1 MELFVPSILLIIL
14 AGLVIFAILPNV
26 APFTLAILTV
36 ILLATV
42 GYHHHTLFAHEY
54 AQSTWQT
61 TVYNASVPF
70 LVAMVTLFMI
80 GFGLNMLRSRVF
92 PASTNMR
99 VNTSVPRNLTAP
111 STAANL
117 SSSQERF
124 LQSLIR
130 RP

>member
-1 MELFVPSILLIIL
+1 MELFVPSVLLLIL

-26 APFTLAILTV
+26 APLTLAILTTF
-36 ILLATV
+36 LLATV
-42 GYHHHTLFAHEY
+42 GYHHYTLFAHEY

-70 LVAMVTLFMI
+70 LIAMLTLFMI
-80 GFGLNMLRSRVF
+80 GFGLNMIRSRVF
-92 PASTNMR
+92 PGSTNTRM
-99 VNTSVPRNLTAP
+99 NLTAP

-117 SSSQERF
+117 SSSEERF

>member
-1 MELFVPSILLIIL
+1 MELFVPSVLLLIL
-14 AGLVIFAILPNV
+14 AGLVIFVILPNV
-26 APFTLAILTV
+26 APLTLAILTV

-70 LVAMVTLFMI
+70 LLAMVALFMI
-80 GFGLNMLRSRVF
+80 GFGLNLLRSRVF
-92 PASTNMR
+92 PGSTN
-99 VNTSVPRNLTAP
+99 VPKNLTAP

>member
-14 AGLVIFAILPNV
+14 AGLVVLAILPNL
-26 APFTLAILTV
+26 APFTLATLTI

-70 LVAMVTLFMI
+70 LVAMVVLFMI

-92 PASTNMR
+92 PAATNAR
-99 VNTSVPRNLTAP
+99 TNLTAP

-117 SSSQERF
+117 SSSEQRF

>member
-1 MELFVPSILLIIL
+1 MELFVPSLLLLLI
-14 AGLVIFAILPNV
+14 AGLVIFAIFPNMS
-26 APFTLAILTV
+26 PFVLAILTTLLLV
-36 ILLATV
+36 IV

-61 TVYNASVPF
+61 TVYNAAVPF
-70 LVAMVTLFMI
+70 LIAMVSLFMI
-80 GFGLNMLRSRVF
+80 GFGLNLLRNRVM
-92 PASTNMR
+92 PARTNI
-99 VNTSVPRNLTAP
+99 PRNLTAP

-117 SSSQERF
+117 SSSEERF